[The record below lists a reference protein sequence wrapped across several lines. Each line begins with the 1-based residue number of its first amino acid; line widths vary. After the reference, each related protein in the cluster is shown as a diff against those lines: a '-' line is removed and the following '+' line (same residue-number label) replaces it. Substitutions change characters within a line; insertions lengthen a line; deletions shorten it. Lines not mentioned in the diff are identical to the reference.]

1 MELYALNE
9 AFYTL
14 QMMNPLSSGQIALW
28 HAIVRIANKSRW
40 QEWFTVASITLVQL
54 TGLSPEGVKKA
65 RNELKQR
72 GLIDFKPDKG
82 RATRYKLVD
91 ISKSTPVSTLVST
104 PVSTLVS
111 TPVSTLVS
119 TPVST
124 ALNKQDIYDT
134 TPLPPQG
141 ESPDGGGAS
150 RYIDEHIRGMTPG
163 NWEELRSYLDDG
175 LTMDLI
181 CHAVDEAAAQQK
193 RNWAYVRGILN
204 RYLTEGIKT
213 VGQAKGGD
221 KPQQPQQKPR
231 TRKEIYTVVIGGVEH
246 ERIRE
251 VPI

>member
-40 QEWFTVASITLVQL
+40 QEWFTIASITLVQL

-104 PVSTLVS
+104 PVST
-111 TPVSTLVS
+111 
-119 TPVST
+119 
-124 ALNKQDIYDT
+124 ALNKQDINDT

-141 ESPDGGGAS
+141 ESPDGGGGAS

-181 CHAVDEAAAQQK
+181 RHAVDEAAAQQK

-213 VGQAKGGD
+213 VEQAKGGD
-221 KPQQPQQKPR
+221 KPQQPQQPPR
-231 TRKEIYTVVIGGVEH
+231 TRI
-246 ERIRE
+246 ERYNIVKNGKLIECTRE

>member
-54 TGLSPEGVKKA
+54 SGLSPEGVKKA

-91 ISKSTPVSTLVST
+91 ISKSTSVST

-111 TPVSTLVS
+111 TLVSTPVS

-124 ALNKQDIYDT
+124 ALNKQDIDDT
-134 TPLPPQG
+134 TPIPPKGDERFDRFWSAYPRKTGKDAARKAFARRKVNDELLQQMLDAIEAQKQSEQWTRNGGQFIPHPATWLNQGRWQDETEPLPFADAPPVRWVTS
-141 ESPDGGGAS
+141 E
-150 RYIDEHIRGMTPG
+150 
-163 NWEELRSYLDDG
+163 DD
-175 LTMDLI
+175 LY
-181 CHAVDEAAAQQK
+181 A
-193 RNWAYVRGILN
+193 
-204 RYLTEGIKT
+204 
-213 VGQAKGGD
+213 
-221 KPQQPQQKPR
+221 
-231 TRKEIYTVVIGGVEH
+231 
-246 ERIRE
+246 
-251 VPI
+251 